1 VRAPFWFVSFGAFAA
16 YADLGRLPRKAA
28 GPDRSDE
35 VDDQL
40 DVPLEDSALLEEVE
54 LISTLII
61 AASENDGQ
69 LDQAQID
76 QLLGVSDARDG
87 GTPST

>member
-1 VRAPFWFVSFGAFAA
+1 M
-16 YADLGRLPRKAA
+16 YA
-28 GPDRSDE
+28 GPDGSERA

-61 AASENDGQ
+61 AASENEGH
-69 LDQAQID
+69 LDQGQID
-76 QLLGVSDARDG
+76 NLLGVSDPPVRQQS
-87 GTPST
+87 STSGS

>member
-1 VRAPFWFVSFGAFAA
+1 
-16 YADLGRLPRKAA
+16 
-28 GPDRSDE
+28 

-61 AASENDGQ
+61 AASENDGH
-69 LDQAQID
+69 LEQAAID
-76 QLLGVSDARDG
+76 QLLGIQD
-87 GTPST
+87 TPVPPPSGS

>member
-1 VRAPFWFVSFGAFAA
+1 
-16 YADLGRLPRKAA
+16 
-28 GPDRSDE
+28 

-40 DVPLEDSALLEEVE
+40 DVPLEDSTLLEEVE

-69 LDQAQID
+69 LDQGQID
-76 QLLGVSDARDG
+76 QLLGIAPTRVPPQPG
-87 GTPST
+87 P